1 MVCRK
6 GKVKDLMSMCKRYS
20 PVAKNSTKGLL
31 ISVNNDFSPVDKQ
44 GLFK

>member
-1 MVCRK
+1 MPQGQSQGLNEQAQRRSYDTK
-6 GKVKDLMSMCKRYS
+6 KT
-20 PVAKNSTKGLL
+20 TKGLL